1 MAITSF
7 LASTDD
13 NWIEFVG
20 SGPGTARTTSTGT
33 TVGTVS
39 TTTIPNHGF
48 RRAGSTYTN
57 RRYYCWF
64 DTSSLPDS
72 AIITKVLI
80 TLWRISGSQTVG
92 DQTPHRVMKG
102 TFPTGALSTSNYG
115 DMDLAVGNMYL
126 NAQSGI
132 YNGSSYS
139 TPFIATGS
147 SGTNYVG
154 ANLDPAK
161 FNSAINKQG
170 ISKFVIVAARD
181 IDTANGNP
189 SDGEDG
195 TRTFSSSNDITANR
209 PLLTVEWT
217 LPNPL
222 ANYITN

>member
-1 MAITSF
+1 MAIVSF

-13 NWIEFVG
+13 NWIEYN
-20 SGPGTARTTSTGT
+20 GPSIATARTTATGT
-33 TVGTVS
+33 SIGVNT
-39 TTTIPNHGF
+39 TTTIPNHGL

-64 DTSSLPDS
+64 DTSSIPDS
-72 AIITKVLI
+72 AIITKALI
-80 TLWRISGSQTVG
+80 TLWRISGAQTVG

-102 TFPTGALSTSNYG
+102 TFPTGALSTSHFG
-115 DMDLAVGNMYL
+115 HMDLAVGDLFL

-154 ANLDPAK
+154 ANLNPAK
-161 FNSAINKQG
+161 FNDAINKQG

-181 IDTANGNP
+181 IDTANGQP

-195 TRTFSSSNDITANR
+195 FRTFSSSNDITANR
-209 PLLTVEWT
+209 PLLTIEYSQ
-217 LPNPL
+217 PNPL